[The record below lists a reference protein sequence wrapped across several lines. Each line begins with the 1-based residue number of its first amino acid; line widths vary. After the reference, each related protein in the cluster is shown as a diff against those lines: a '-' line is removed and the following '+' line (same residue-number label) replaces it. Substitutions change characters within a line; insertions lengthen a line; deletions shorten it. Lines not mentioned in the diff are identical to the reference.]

1 MFTQAENLL
10 GLVNSVTAVK
20 SLSVNTALCRLQ
32 KRSLM
37 TVAALVKFS
46 RQSARLRKLFATH

>member
-32 KRSLM
+32 KRLLM
-37 TVAALVKFS
+37 TVAALVSFPVKVPD
-46 RQSARLRKLFATH
+46 